1 MQRLFYAPLLFI
13 ASLLVS
19 STLLASSPENIV
31 RQPAAQW
38 VNVVKFDIPKKI
50 PTDDID
56 RGIYYLL
63 VDEQIRVNE
72 KIPSNYY
79 YHYAEKVTNQQGLK
93 NASNIRIEFDPS
105 YESLVLHSL
114 TIHRNNE
121 NISKLASS
129 KIDVI
134 QREQEI
140 ENQLYDGRLTANV
153 IIADV
158 RVGDIVEFSYTLTGE
173 NPVYKDYFSQ
183 RSYIEWSVPLH
194 QQYLRILWG
203 KNKPLYI
210 TPLNTQLNVKETQL
224 NDFVEY
230 RINLFDQDIRKINDE
245 VPSWFDP
252 FGMIYF
258 SESKNWSEVVSWAM
272 PLYDNAYS
280 SESAITKVAGDIV
293 NLYPDKSDQIAKALE
308 FVQSEIRYLGIEMGV
323 NSHTP
328 SQASATLE
336 RRYGDC
342 KDKAVLL
349 ISLLK
354 QLDINASPVLVN
366 SSKGRQIGQFPPSV
380 NAFNHVIVRVYFN
393 NMTYWLDPTR
403 QYQKGSLDNLYQ
415 PNYGY
420 ALEISSGV
428 DALVSMDSGYSNSAM
443 IFKDTFDLSQGGG
456 NEVKFTTISEYQG
469 LEADKQR
476 YRVANMGVSKLQD
489 TYLEFH
495 QDYYSKVEPL
505 QKLSVKDNEKSG
517 AIIFDEHYVLND
529 FWLDNE
535 EEKQFETSFYANA
548 ISPFL
553 AKPDQEIRNSPYAL
567 KYPLTVKQYITILFS
582 DEDWEFDNE
591 EFVESNR
598 FFYFKRLI
606 DFDLEE
612 KILNISYEY
621 KTFTDHVAAEDTEAF
636 IKANKLA
643 KNKTEYSILEYYK
656 SDVPAA
662 TQEAGENTVQIVL
675 YSLILGFLLVIAFIF
690 INWRLDSKKQPAH
703 ESMVFYPVSLT
714 KLYFLSALTFGVY
727 PIYWF
732 YRNWIYVKALESSSI
747 MPVARGIFN
756 YVWFYPFYKHL
767 VSDSLI
773 RYEKNTVLAK
783 YAAILLAFV
792 YFIFVIMSSA
802 DYIGL
807 PLIILAPLLLFPLAN
822 YINHINTGDN
832 EPYLYN
838 SRWLLRHTLI
848 GVIFVPLVL
857 LSYGGELNLLP
868 SSKVVSGDKIWSH
881 DMKYM
886 HRNSVIPADEKVVLF
901 YSDAF
906 LSIQDDGNG
915 FTDEVV
921 FSYWRDDA
929 TGLHVENEKL
939 TKVKDIKVSYAAS
952 WDGNTTITIVRR
964 DDTDFVLYVSAEGRL
979 DKKFVNKL
987 TSRWN
992 IVRGVAGD

>member
-1 MQRLFYAPLLFI
+1 MQRLLYAPMLFI
-13 ASLLVS
+13 MSLLMS
-19 STLLASSPENIV
+19 SATMASSPENIV
-31 RQPAAQW
+31 RQPTAPW
-38 VNVVKFDIPKKI
+38 VGIIKVDVPNEM

-72 KIPSNYY
+72 RSPSNYY

-105 YESLVLHSL
+105 YESLELHSL
-114 TIHRNNE
+114 IIHRNKE
-121 NISKLASS
+121 IISKLDSS

-140 ENQLYDGRLTANV
+140 ENQLYDGRLTANI

-173 NPVYKDYFSQ
+173 NPVYKDFFSK

-194 QQYLRILWG
+194 QQYLRVLWG

-210 TPLNTQLNVKETQL
+210 TQLNTQLNVKESKVNGFL
-224 NDFVEY
+224 EY
-230 RINLFDQDIRKINDE
+230 TINLFDQDIRKINNE

-252 FGMIYF
+252 FGMLYF
-258 SESKNWSEVVSWAM
+258 SESKDWSEVVSWAM

-280 SESAITKVAGDIV
+280 SEPEIAKVADDIISQ
-293 NLYPDKSDQIAKALE
+293 YPDKGDQIAKSLE

-328 SQASATLE
+328 SQASATLK

-354 QLDINASPVLVN
+354 QLGISASPVLVN
-366 SSKGRQIGQFPPSV
+366 STKGRQIGQFPPSV
-380 NAFNHVIVRVYFN
+380 NAFNHVIVRAYFN
-393 NMTYWLDPTR
+393 NTAYWLDPTR
-403 QYQKGSLDNLYQ
+403 QYQKGSLDNIYQ

-428 DALVSMDSGYSNSAM
+428 DRLVSMDSDYSKSAM

-456 NEVKFTTISEYQG
+456 HEVKFTTMSEYQG
-469 LEADKQR
+469 READKQR

-505 QKLSVKDNEKSG
+505 EKLTVKDNEESG
-517 AIIFDEHYVLND
+517 AIIFNENYVLND
-529 FWLDNE
+529 FWFNNE
-535 EEKQFETSFYANA
+535 EEKQFEASFWANA
-548 ISPFL
+548 VTPFL
-553 AKPDQEIRNSPYAL
+553 AKPDQEIRNSPYSL
-567 KYPLTVKQYITILFS
+567 KYPLTVKQEISIQFS
-582 DEDWEFDNE
+582 DEDWGFDNE
-591 EFVESNR
+591 EFIESNK

-606 DFDLEE
+606 TFDLDN
-612 KILNISYEY
+612 KVLNINYEY
-621 KTFTDHVAAEDTEAF
+621 KTLTDHVAAGDTEEF
-636 IKANKLA
+636 ISANKQA

-656 SDVPAA
+656 SDAPAV
-662 TQEAGENTVQIVL
+662 TQETGYNTYQVIL
-675 YSLILGFLLVIAFIF
+675 YSIISGFLLAIAFIF
-690 INWRLDSKKQPAH
+690 INWRLDSKKQPPH
-703 ESMVFYPVSLT
+703 ESMVYYPVSLT
-714 KLYFLSALTFGVY
+714 KLYFLSVLTFGIY
-727 PIYWF
+727 PVYWF
-732 YRNWIYVKALESSSI
+732 YRNWLYVKTLESSSI
-747 MPVARGIFN
+747 MPIARGIFN
-756 YVWFYPFYKHL
+756 YVWFYSFYEHL
-767 VSDSLI
+767 VSDSLN

-783 YAAILLAFV
+783 STAVILAFV
-792 YFIFVIMSSA
+792 YFIFVIMNSA

-807 PLIILAPLLLFPLAN
+807 PLIILTPLLIFPLAN
-822 YINHINTGDN
+822 YINHISTGDN

-848 GVIFVPLVL
+848 GVVVVPLIM

-868 SSKVVSGDKIWSH
+868 NSKIVSGDKIWNH
-881 DMKYM
+881 DIKYM
-886 HRNSVIPADEKVVLF
+886 HRNGVVPADEKVVLF
-901 YSDAF
+901 YSDAL

-915 FTDEVV
+915 FTDEMV

-939 TKVKDIKVSYAAS
+939 SKVKDIKVSYAS
-952 WDGNTTITIVRR
+952 TRDGNTTITIVRH
-964 DDTDFVLYVSAEGRL
+964 DDTDFVLYVSAEDKL

-992 IVRGVAGD
+992 IVRGVAVD